1 MTVTTKL
8 LRLYLVDKQLR
19 GLKSRLRAAEAY
31 LGEQDKLLAT
41 LGTKATALQTQI
53 RTLEATIKND
63 EVECAA
69 MEERASKLRDRMN
82 NAQTSKEHSAL
93 LTEISTI
100 KADKK
105 PLEDRILENMGKL
118 EAVRAEFAALEA
130 QKAERDG
137 VRKVASGDR
146 DAREAE
152 IKTRVDELQR
162 ERDIAKEDVPPPALS
177 VYEARLAL
185 GVENVMAAIDEQD
198 RRNMDYT
205 CASCYTHLPVE
216 RVSILLKRG
225 DLTRCPSCEAI
236 LYIAAEL
243 RDDITEGGKSKRG
256 KKSATTATED
266 EPF

>member
-31 LGEQDKLLAT
+31 LGDQDKLLAT
-41 LGTKATALQTQI
+41 LETKAGTLQSQV
-53 RTLEATIKND
+53 RSLEATLKND
-63 EVECAA
+63 EVECQS
-69 MEERASKLRDRMN
+69 MDERSAKLRDRMN
-82 NAQTSKEHSAL
+82 NAQTSKEHSAF

-105 PLEDRILENMGKL
+105 PIEDRMLEAMGKL
-118 EAVRAEFAALEA
+118 EALRKELEGLEE
-130 QKAERDG
+130 QKSERHG
-137 VRKVASGDR
+137 VRKVATGDR
-146 DAREAE
+146 DARAAE
-152 IKTRVDELQR
+152 IKDRLAELQAER
-162 ERDIAKEDVPPPALS
+162 EVAKEDVPPPALA

-185 GVENVMAAIDEQD
+185 GVEDVMAAIEEQD

-243 RDDITEGGKSKRG
+243 REDITGADGKKKSKR
-256 KKSATTATED
+256 SAAQTSGD